1 MAGLFNITPSFEG
14 VQPPTYQPTQG
25 SMFEGLGQT
34 AKSAEFIKNL
44 GNMFEWQNTQKEQG
58 DEQFKQEFIQ
68 ALPEEDRLTMEG
80 MDPATQGF
88 YMDLYMQGIQ
98 EPTGEQPQD
107 FTPQTQAPLDLN
119 VNF

>member
-25 SMFEGLGQT
+25 SMFGGLGQSS
-34 AKSAEFIKNL
+34 KSAEFIKNL
-44 GNMFEWQNTQKEQG
+44 GNMFEWENTQKKQQ
-58 DEQFKQEFIQ
+58 DEQFKQEFIK
-68 ALPEEDRLTMEG
+68 AIPEEDRLTMEG

-98 EPTGEQPQD
+98 EPTSGQPQAI
-107 FTPQTQAPLDLN
+107 TPQTQAPFDLN